1 MPPTASPSP
10 TEAPREADW
19 TLHVEDTIEKSVQGI
34 TVSYTFILDAVKHGG
49 TTDLGSYTGTA
60 SLKQKMD
67 AGELSNP
74 FMAMSGGVDTSISS
88 DNVQIDIVAYDREK
102 YDSFGL
108 KDDEPPLSN
117 LSELDGMALGSL
129 SMSGSGSF
137 DVSVDAAQ
145 NIHGQV
151 KANESGTGAISY
163 KLNVEGGQ
171 VSVSIPELGLPDSFK
186 GMVTGVPIN

>member
-1 MPPTASPSP
+1 M
-10 TEAPREADW
+10 
-19 TLHVEDTIEKSVQGI
+19 
-34 TVSYTFILDAVKHGG
+34 DAVKHGG
-49 TTDLGSYTGTA
+49 TTDLGSYNGTA

-67 AGELSNP
+67 AGKLSNP
-74 FMAMSGGVDTSISS
+74 FMTASGGVDSTISS
-88 DNVQIDIVAYDREK
+88 DNIQIDIVAYDREK
-102 YDSFGL
+102 YDNFGL
-108 KDDEPPLSN
+108 KEGEPPLTS
-117 LSELDGMALGSL
+117 LSEPDGMALGSL

-137 DVSVDAAQ
+137 DVSVDASQ

-151 KANESGTGAISY
+151 KSNESGTGTISY